1 MLIADCRIKLDK
13 IGQDVVKRNVTPAE
27 AAFLVAEH
35 NARAGGQPLEVLGE
49 PKDVTRSSIDEIN
62 RLYSLYPAKKIK
74 ALFSNA
80 MSRVPETF
88 EEAIAVG
95 MGTPLPAGK
104 LMEFAV

>member
-1 MLIADCRIKLDK
+1 MLIAECRIKLDK
-13 IGQDVVKRNVTPAE
+13 IGQDVVKHKVTPAE

-49 PKDVTRSSIDEIN
+49 PEEEQRSSIDEIN
-62 RLYSLYPAKKIK
+62 RLYAIYPAKKIK
-74 ALFSNA
+74 ALYANA
-80 MSRVPETF
+80 MARLPETF

-95 MGTPLPAGK
+95 MGTPLPTGK